1 MAITYKL
8 GGGIYKISPEAS
20 IFLANQMWLGK
31 QQYGVT
37 PGTIII
43 DANHMEFKKLG
54 MTLGFLD
61 FTVTPLFPSNG
72 VLHYMGTPEPPMCNQ
87 ARIWA
92 LELNNA

>member
-1 MAITYKL
+1 MPLYQYIILFAYIKIMAITYKL

-43 DANHMEFKKLG
+43 DANHMEFKN
-54 MTLGFLD
+54 
-61 FTVTPLFPSNG
+61 VT
-72 VLHYMGTPEPPMCNQ
+72 
-87 ARIWA
+87 
-92 LELNNA
+92 

>member
-54 MTLGFLD
+54 MTLGILD
-61 FTVTPLFPSNG
+61 FRVTPLFTSSG
-72 VLHYMGTPEPPMCNQ
+72 ILHYMGTPEPPYCSQ
-87 ARIWA
+87 AQIWA
-92 LELNNA
+92 IELNNA